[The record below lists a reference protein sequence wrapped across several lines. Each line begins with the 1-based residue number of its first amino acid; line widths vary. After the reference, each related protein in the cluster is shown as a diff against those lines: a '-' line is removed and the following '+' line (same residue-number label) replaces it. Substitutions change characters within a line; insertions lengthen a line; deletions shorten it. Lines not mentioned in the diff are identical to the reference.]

1 VKGTFQRTH
10 GADLKADFE
19 AVGLKAPDVSKLS
32 RKDAMAQLAALEKA
46 ASGKTTVPD
55 ETRKALELLR
65 KGLRDLDPST
75 IPDNWIR

>member
-46 ASGKTTVPD
+46 ASGKTAVPD
-55 ETRKALELLR
+55 ETRKALDLLR
-65 KGLRDLDPST
+65 KGLRNLEPAV
-75 IPDNWIR
+75 IPDNWIH